1 MPAIVRLNK
10 QGLNDLINNIKEHGG
25 NPGELEDLM
34 GEVIEDERMQRPV
47 IRRERALRIMVE
59 EPTTAERLA
68 EEVGGL
74 FPGGIT
80 GALLAECIEMDE
92 KYTLA
97 ELKEMCIEAGLSPS
111 GHKKELAAKLI
122 AHRREKGVT

>member
-10 QGLNDLINNIKEHGG
+10 QGLNDLVNKIKESGG
-25 NPGELEDLM
+25 NPGELEDLLS
-34 GEVIEDERMQRPV
+34 EVIEDENARRPV
-47 IRRERALRIMVE
+47 RRVRNPLRVMVE
-59 EPTTAERLA
+59 EPTTEERLEA
-68 EEVGGL
+68 EVGGL

-80 GALLAECIEMDE
+80 EPILAECIEMDG

-97 ELKEMCIEAGLSPS
+97 DLKKMCVEAGFSPS

-122 AHRREKGVT
+122 AKRIR